1 MNCYLSW
8 NLKDMTNISAEKL
21 QKNISQQT
29 SYIQLYRSELTKEAY
44 KFNIGSLLR
53 HVCTERAS
61 FGTDPIQKRATD
73 CLIIFLHT
81 AAFQKVTYFAPTDA
95 ENPAVA
101 KCARN
106 LHRLMLEN
114 VKSTMRFIDYEV
126 LQKHARGEIDA
137 SELFSE
143 RERIHNSVFPDDS
156 LLPVSDSDSLNAE
169 FLKLAEM
176 ETRKARTFVDFDVQR
191 NTSIETDLCQ
201 KLAKVPRCETAL
213 PDSRYGL
220 IGSCS
225 SSLET
230 PFIRYGNSYYSFVTA
245 YSLRAIADT
254 VAQYEQEH
262 PAAAPEPVQEEPET
276 EEAEAEETVVEPPVV
291 EEPMPVEP
299 EEVEDPVE
307 EESEPEES
315 AESEEQDEPEIIEE
329 PEQEEASEPEEIEE
343 EPVEDEPEIPEE
355 PQLEEEPEEREEPEE
370 QEPETEESVE
380 DEPEELEES
389 AEPEEE
395 PEEIPEPEKLEESS
409 EPEEIEEEP
418 AEEDE
423 DIPFEEPVETYDEP
437 EMTEASD
444 EEEDDE
450 EELEVEEPPVE
461 EPVIE
466 QMPSDDDDEEE
477 EEQPEDPFED
487 DEDDPSEEEENYTA
501 LVSPDAYDYLNDS
514 KAESFE
520 RDPMLEEQEY
530 DDWYDDDEDEQL
542 PPEED
547 DEPDP
552 YSGESLFSIMDDSD
566 EGEIVEEPAPQDA
579 SEDNLIQ
586 KDSFPTYEDEEEDLP
601 PELPLPS
608 KPQEEDSEDEEP
620 EAEQESPEE
629 LPVEEEPAPE
639 PSELEEEPEAEPEIQ
654 EEPPAEEK
662 PAEEPAEEPALQE
675 PEVEKPV
682 EQPLPLL
689 EQILSF
695 APSKNNPIVQYLNG
709 CQYEQKKEIVRFI
722 EMARKA
728 WLIDGKDKVF
738 SIPDTSI
745 SVAVF
750 SQTQDPMLSLQRRE
764 NIGAVMFAS
773 QKDSWNSLEISYD
786 GSGQLVKAD
795 YVRISRSSY
804 TEWEWKIVEKLGNRL
819 LERRGK

>member
-61 FGTDPIQKRATD
+61 FGTEPLQRRATD

-143 RERIHNSVFPDDS
+143 RERIHNSVFPDES
-156 LLPVSDSDSLNAE
+156 LLPVSDNEGINAE
-169 FLKLAEM
+169 FLKLVDM
-176 ETRKARTFVDFDVQR
+176 ETSKARTFVDFDVQR
-191 NTSIETDLCQ
+191 NTSLQTELCQ
-201 KLAKVPRCETAL
+201 RLAKVPRSETAL

-220 IGSCS
+220 IGSCK

-245 YSLRAIADT
+245 YSLRTIADAVT
-254 VAQYEQEH
+254 QYAQEH
-262 PAAAPEPVQEEPET
+262 PAEAPAPVQEEPET
-276 EEAEAEETVVEPPVV
+276 IEPEPVI
-291 EEPMPVEP
+291 EEPVPVEP
-299 EEVEDPVE
+299 
-307 EESEPEES
+307 
-315 AESEEQDEPEIIEE
+315 EE
-329 PEQEEASEPEEIEE
+329 PEQEEVPEPEAEPEPQEEIPVEE
-343 EPVEDEPEIPEE
+343 EPVED
-355 PQLEEEPEEREEPEE
+355 LEPEEM
-370 QEPETEESVE
+370 V
-380 DEPEELEES
+380 
-389 AEPEEE
+389 E
-395 PEEIPEPEKLEESS
+395 PEEIADEPSEE
-409 EPEEIEEEP
+409 
-418 AEEDE
+418 E
-423 DIPFEEPVETYDEP
+423 DIPFVEPEEAPEEEIYDEP
-437 EMTEASD
+437 EMTEASE
-444 EEEDDE
+444 EEEDDAE
-450 EELEVEEPPVE
+450 EPELEEPPME

-466 QMPSDDDDEEE
+466 QMASDDDEE
-477 EEQPEDPFED
+477 EEQPEDPFGE
-487 DEDDPSEEEENYTA
+487 DEDDVAEEEENYNA
-501 LVSPDAYDYLNDS
+501 LVSPDTYDYLNNPDPEAF
-514 KAESFE
+514 KQ
-520 RDPMLEEQEY
+520 DPMLEEQEY
-530 DDWYDDDEDEQL
+530 DDWYDDDDEN

-547 DEPDP
+547 DGPDP

-566 EGEIVEEPAPQDA
+566 EGETKEEPEPQEPP
-579 SEDNLIQ
+579 EDNLIQ
-586 KDSFPTYEDEEEDLP
+586 KDSFPSYEDEEEDLP
-601 PELPLPS
+601 SELPLPS
-608 KPQEEDSEDEEP
+608 KPQEEEPEEAEPEEEP
-620 EAEQESPEE
+620 EEP
-629 LPVEEEPAPE
+629 PIEEPAPE
-639 PSELEEEPEAEPEIQ
+639 TAEPEAEPEPQ
-654 EEPPAEEK
+654 EEPPFEEPVEEPVPAEPETEK
-662 PAEEPAEEPALQE
+662 PA
-675 PEVEKPV
+675 

-695 APSKNNPIVQYLNG
+695 APSKSNPIVQYISS

-722 EMARKA
+722 ELARKA

-750 SQTQDPMLSLQRRE
+750 AQTQDPMLNIQRRE

-795 YVRISRSSY
+795 YVRISRNSY
-804 TEWEWKIVEKLGNRL
+804 TDWEWKIVEKLGSRL
-819 LERRGK
+819 MERRGK

>member
-53 HVCTERAS
+53 HVCTERSS
-61 FGTDPIQKRATD
+61 FGTEPIQRRATD
-73 CLIIFLHT
+73 CLIIFLHA

-137 SELFSE
+137 SGLFPE
-143 RERIHNSVFPDDS
+143 RERIHAEVFPDES
-156 LLPVSDSDSLNAE
+156 LLPVSDNDNLNGE
-169 FLKLAEM
+169 FLKLVEM

-191 NTSIETDLCQ
+191 NTSLGTELCQ
-201 KLAKVPRCETAL
+201 KLAKVPRSETSL

-220 IGSCS
+220 IGSCR

-230 PFIRYGNSYYSFVTA
+230 PFIRYGNCYYSFVTA
-245 YSLRAIADT
+245 YSLRTISEAVSQFI
-254 VAQYEQEH
+254 QEH
-262 PAAAPEPVQEEPET
+262 PAAPEPVIEEPVET
-276 EEAEAEETVVEPPVV
+276 A
-291 EEPMPVEP
+291 EP
-299 EEVEDPVE
+299 EEVEEPPV
-307 EESEPEES
+307 
-315 AESEEQDEPEIIEE
+315 ADEEIIEE
-329 PEQEEASEPEEIEE
+329 TEEEPEVEPEPIEEAAA
-343 EPVEDEPEIPEE
+343 EPVED
-355 PQLEEEPEEREEPEE
+355 
-370 QEPETEESVE
+370 
-380 DEPEELEES
+380 
-389 AEPEEE
+389 
-395 PEEIPEPEKLEESS
+395 S
-409 EPEEIEEEP
+409 E
-418 AEEDE
+418 E
-423 DIPFEEPVETYDEP
+423 DIPFEEP

-444 EEEDDE
+444 EEEDDQEPEAE
-450 EELEVEEPPVE
+450 EIPVE

-466 QMPSDDDDEEE
+466 QMASDEDAE
-477 EEQPEDPFED
+477 EEQPDDPFEED
-487 DEDDPSEEEENYTA
+487 DEADEVEPAKEEESYTA
-501 LVSPDAYDYLNDS
+501 LVSPDAYDYLKDS
-514 KAESFE
+514 EKEEF
-520 RDPMLEEQEY
+520 RQDPMLEEQDYE
-530 DDWYDDDEDEQL
+530 DWYDDDDDEEQVT
-542 PPEED
+542 PVAD

-566 EGEIVEEPAPQDA
+566 EGETVEEEKQEETVEPIQSEWFPADDEEIPPPETETTIDNQPEETTEEETVEEPV
-579 SEDNLIQ
+579 EEL
-586 KDSFPTYEDEEEDLP
+586 KEEEI
-601 PELPLPS
+601 PE
-608 KPQEEDSEDEEP
+608 ETTEP
-620 EAEQESPEE
+620 EPK
-629 LPVEEEPAPE
+629 PE
-639 PSELEEEPEAEPEIQ
+639 PEPVVEQ
-654 EEPPAEEK
+654 PA
-662 PAEEPAEEPALQE
+662 
-675 PEVEKPV
+675 

-695 APSKNNPIVQYLNG
+695 APSKTNPIVQYLSS
-709 CQYEQKKEIVRFI
+709 CQYEQKKELVRFI

-750 SQTQDPMLSLQRRE
+750 AQTQDPMLIIQRRE
-764 NIGAVMFAS
+764 NIGAVMYAS
-773 QKDSWNSLEISYD
+773 QKDYWNSLEISYD
-786 GSGQLVKAD
+786 GSGQMVKAD
-795 YVRISRSSY
+795 YIRISRNTFSD
-804 TEWEWKIVEKLGNRL
+804 WEWKVVEKLGTRL

>member
-53 HVCTERAS
+53 HVCTERAA
-61 FGTDPIQKRATD
+61 FGTEPIQKRATD
-73 CLIIFLHT
+73 CLIIFLH
-81 AAFQKVTYFAPTDA
+81 AATFQKVTYFAPTDA

-126 LQKHARGEIDA
+126 LQKHARGEIEA

-143 RERIHNSVFPDDS
+143 RERIHNAVFPDDS
-156 LLPVSDSDSLNAE
+156 LLPFSNDESLNAE
-169 FLKLAEM
+169 FLKLVEM
-176 ETRKARTFVDFDVQR
+176 ETGKARTFVDFDVQR
-191 NTSIETDLCQ
+191 NTSLQTELCQ
-201 KLAKVPRCETAL
+201 KLAKVPRSENAL

-220 IGSCS
+220 IGSCR

-245 YSLRAIADT
+245 YSLRTIADT
-254 VAQYEQEH
+254 VAEYAQEH
-262 PAAAPEPVQEEPET
+262 PAAAPEPVQEEP
-276 EEAEAEETVVEPPVV
+276 
-291 EEPMPVEP
+291 
-299 EEVEDPVE
+299 VE
-307 EESEPEES
+307 EEPI
-315 AESEEQDEPEIIEE
+315 AEE
-329 PEQEEASEPEEIEE
+329 P
-343 EPVEDEPEIPEE
+343 IP
-355 PQLEEEPEEREEPEE
+355 
-370 QEPETEESVE
+370 
-380 DEPEELEES
+380 

-395 PEEIPEPEKLEESS
+395 PEQEE
-409 EPEEIEEEP
+409 
-418 AEEDE
+418 E
-423 DIPFEEPVETYDEP
+423 DIPFEEPAETYDEP
-437 EMTEASD
+437 EMTEASE

-450 EELEVEEPPVE
+450 EEPESDESPVE
-461 EPVIE
+461 EPVVE
-466 QMPSDDDDEEE
+466 QMASDDDEDL
-477 EEQPEDPFED
+477 PSDPFGE
-487 DEDDPSEEEENYTA
+487 DEDDDSSEDENYTA
-501 LVSPDAYDYLNDS
+501 LVSPDAYDYLNEEQPQEFQEDS
-514 KAESFE
+514 
-520 RDPMLEEQEY
+520 MLEEQDYESY
-530 DDWYDDDEDEQL
+530 YDDEDEDESVIPQ
-542 PPEED
+542 ED

-566 EGEIVEEPAPQDA
+566 ESEPAEEEPIKEEA
-579 SEDNLIQ
+579 EDNLIQ
-586 KDSFPTYEDEEEDLP
+586 RDSFPDEEEELLP
-601 PELPLPS
+601 EELPLPPR
-608 KPQEEDSEDEEP
+608 PQ
-620 EAEQESPEE
+620 
-629 LPVEEEPAPE
+629 
-639 PSELEEEPEAEPEIQ
+639 EEEPEEEIEAEPKAEETPAEEETPEEEEPEPEPEPEI
-654 EEPPAEEK
+654 EK
-662 PAEEPAEEPALQE
+662 PT
-675 PEVEKPV
+675 

-722 EMARKA
+722 ELARKA

-750 SQTQDPMLSLQRRE
+750 SQTQDPMLSIQRRE
-764 NIGAVMFAS
+764 NIGAVMYAS
-773 QKDSWNSLEISYD
+773 QKDNWNSLEISYD

-795 YVRISRSSY
+795 YIRISRSTFSD
-804 TEWEWKIVEKLGNRL
+804 WEWKIVEKLGTRL
-819 LERRGK
+819 LERRSK

>member
-61 FGTDPIQKRATD
+61 FGTEPIQKRATD

-143 RERIHNSVFPDDS
+143 RERIHNSVFPDDG
-156 LLPVSDSDSLNAE
+156 LLPISDSDSLNAE

-191 NTSIETDLCQ
+191 NTAIETDLCQ
-201 KLAKVPRCETAL
+201 KLAKVPRSETSL

-220 IGSCS
+220 IGSCR

-245 YSLRAIADT
+245 YSLRTIADT
-254 VAQYEQEH
+254 VTQYEQEH
-262 PAAAPEPVQEEPET
+262 PAAAPEPVQEEPEI
-276 EEAEAEETVVEPPVV
+276 EETEAEETVVVEQPVIEEPVV
-291 EEPMPVEP
+291 EEPMPIEP
-299 EEVEDPVE
+299 EEVEEPAE
-307 EESEPEES
+307 EESEPEDP
-315 AESEEQDEPEIIEE
+315 A
-329 PEQEEASEPEEIEE
+329 EPEEITE
-343 EPVEDEPEIPEE
+343 EPV
-355 PQLEEEPEEREEPEE
+355 
-370 QEPETEESVE
+370 
-380 DEPEELEES
+380 
-389 AEPEEE
+389 
-395 PEEIPEPEKLEESS
+395 
-409 EPEEIEEEP
+409 
-418 AEEDE
+418 EEDE
-423 DIPFEEPVETYDEP
+423 DIPFEEPLETYDEP
-437 EMTEASD
+437 EMTEASE

-450 EELEVEEPPVE
+450 EELELEEPPVE

-466 QMPSDDDDEEE
+466 QMPSDDEDE

-487 DEDDPSEEEENYTA
+487 DEDDPAEEEESYTA

-520 RDPMLEEQEY
+520 QDPMLEEQEY
-530 DDWYDDDEDEQL
+530 DDWYDDDEDEQI

-566 EGEIVEEPAPQDA
+566 EGEIIEEPEQQEIT
-579 SEDNLIQ
+579 EDNLIQ
-586 KDSFPTYEDEEEDLP
+586 KDSFPTYEEEEEDLP

-608 KPQEEDSEDEEP
+608 KPQEEEFEND
-620 EAEQESPEE
+620 
-629 LPVEEEPAPE
+629 
-639 PSELEEEPEAEPEIQ
+639 EPEAEP
-654 EEPPAEEK
+654 PV
-662 PAEEPAEEPALQE
+662 EEPAPQE
-675 PEVEKPV
+675 PEVEKPA

-689 EQILSF
+689 DQILSF

>member
-53 HVCTERAS
+53 HVCTARSS
-61 FGTDPIQKRATD
+61 FGTEPIQRRATD
-73 CLIIFLHT
+73 CLIIFLHA

-137 SELFSE
+137 SGLFPE
-143 RERIHNSVFPDDS
+143 RERIHAEVFPDES
-156 LLPVSDSDSLNAE
+156 LLPVSDNDCLNGE
-169 FLKLAEM
+169 FLKLVEM

-191 NTSIETDLCQ
+191 NTSIDTELCQ
-201 KLAKVPRCETAL
+201 KLAKVPRSETSL

-220 IGSCS
+220 IGSCR

-230 PFIRYGNSYYSFVTA
+230 PFIRYGNCYYSFVTA
-245 YSLRAIADT
+245 YSLRAIAET
-254 VAQYEQEH
+254 VSRFASEL
-262 PAAAPEPVQEEPET
+262 PAAPEPV
-276 EEAEAEETVVEPPVV
+276 V
-291 EEPMPVEP
+291 EE
-299 EEVEDPVE
+299 PVE
-307 EESEPEES
+307 EEQPAEEPVAEVTEEIIEPEEKP
-315 AESEEQDEPEIIEE
+315 AEDSMALDAVEPVE
-329 PEQEEASEPEEIEE
+329 PVEAVEPVDTA
-343 EPVEDEPEIPEE
+343 EPVED
-355 PQLEEEPEEREEPEE
+355 
-370 QEPETEESVE
+370 
-380 DEPEELEES
+380 
-389 AEPEEE
+389 
-395 PEEIPEPEKLEESS
+395 S
-409 EPEEIEEEP
+409 E
-418 AEEDE
+418 E
-423 DIPFEEPVETYDEP
+423 DIPFEEP

-444 EEEDDE
+444 EEEDDQEPEAE
-450 EELEVEEPPVE
+450 ETPVE

-466 QMPSDDDDEEE
+466 QMASDEDAE
-477 EEQPEDPFED
+477 EEQPDDPFE
-487 DEDDPSEEEENYTA
+487 EDDDTDEVEPAKEEEKYTA
-501 LVSPDAYDYLNDS
+501 LVSPDAYDYLKDS
-514 KAESFE
+514 EKEEFKQ
-520 RDPMLEEQEY
+520 DPMLEEQDYE
-530 DDWYDDDEDEQL
+530 DWYDDDDDE
-542 PPEED
+542 EEQTPHEAD

-566 EGEIVEEPAPQDA
+566 EGETVEEEKQEEPVEPIQSEWFPADDEEVPPPETETTIDNQPEESEEETVEEP
-579 SEDNLIQ
+579 
-586 KDSFPTYEDEEEDLP
+586 
-601 PELPLPS
+601 
-608 KPQEEDSEDEEP
+608 
-620 EAEQESPEE
+620 
-629 LPVEEEPAPE
+629 VEEQK
-639 PSELEEEPEAEPEIQ
+639 EEEPEEEIPEETTEPEPVVEQ
-654 EEPPAEEK
+654 PA
-662 PAEEPAEEPALQE
+662 
-675 PEVEKPV
+675 

-695 APSKNNPIVQYLNG
+695 APSKTNPIVQYLSS
-709 CQYEQKKEIVRFI
+709 CQYEQKKELVRFI

-750 SQTQDPMLSLQRRE
+750 AQTQDPMLIIQRRE
-764 NIGAVMFAS
+764 NIGAVMYAS
-773 QKDSWNSLEISYD
+773 QKDYWNSLEISYD
-786 GSGQLVKAD
+786 GSGQMVKAD
-795 YVRISRSSY
+795 YIRISRNTFSD
-804 TEWEWKIVEKLGNRL
+804 WEWKVVEKLGTRL

>member
-61 FGTDPIQKRATD
+61 FGTEPIQKRATD

-143 RERIHNSVFPDDS
+143 RERIHNSVFPDDG
-156 LLPVSDSDSLNAE
+156 LLPISDSDSLNAE

-191 NTSIETDLCQ
+191 NTAIETDLCQ
-201 KLAKVPRCETAL
+201 KLAKVPRSETSL

-220 IGSCS
+220 IGSCR

-245 YSLRAIADT
+245 YSLRTIADT
-254 VAQYEQEH
+254 VTQYEQEH
-262 PAAAPEPVQEEPET
+262 PAAAPEPVQEEPEI
-276 EEAEAEETVVEPPVV
+276 EETEAEETVVVEQPVIEEPVV
-291 EEPMPVEP
+291 EEPMPIEP
-299 EEVEDPVE
+299 EEESELEEQESVEEIAETEDSPAPE
-307 EESEPEES
+307 ETIEEPIEESEPEDP
-315 AESEEQDEPEIIEE
+315 A
-329 PEQEEASEPEEIEE
+329 
-343 EPVEDEPEIPEE
+343 EPV
-355 PQLEEEPEEREEPEE
+355 
-370 QEPETEESVE
+370 
-380 DEPEELEES
+380 
-389 AEPEEE
+389 
-395 PEEIPEPEKLEESS
+395 
-409 EPEEIEEEP
+409 
-418 AEEDE
+418 EEDE
-423 DIPFEEPVETYDEP
+423 DIPFEEPLETYDEP
-437 EMTEASD
+437 EMTEASE

-450 EELEVEEPPVE
+450 EELELEEPPVE

-466 QMPSDDDDEEE
+466 QMPSDDEDE

-487 DEDDPSEEEENYTA
+487 DEDDPAEEEESYTA

-520 RDPMLEEQEY
+520 QDPMLEEQEY
-530 DDWYDDDEDEQL
+530 DDWYDDDEDEQI

-566 EGEIVEEPAPQDA
+566 EGEIIEEPEQQEIT
-579 SEDNLIQ
+579 EDNLIQ
-586 KDSFPTYEDEEEDLP
+586 KDSFPTYEEEEEDLP

-608 KPQEEDSEDEEP
+608 KPQEEEFENDEP
-620 EAEQESPEE
+620 EAEPEAQEEPSD
-629 LPVEEEPAPE
+629 EEEPVPE
-639 PSELEEEPEAEPEIQ
+639 EAEPEEEPEAE
-654 EEPPAEEK
+654 EEPPV
-662 PAEEPAEEPALQE
+662 EEPAPQE
-675 PEVEKPV
+675 PEVEKPA

-689 EQILSF
+689 DQILSF

>member
-61 FGTDPIQKRATD
+61 FGTEPIQRRATD
-73 CLIIFLHT
+73 CLIIFLHA

-95 ENPAVA
+95 ENPAVT

-143 RERIHNSVFPDDS
+143 RERIHNSVFPDER
-156 LLPVSDSDSLNAE
+156 LLPVSENDGLNAE
-169 FLKLAEM
+169 FLKLVEM

-191 NTSIETDLCQ
+191 NTSIQTDLCQ
-201 KLAKVPRCETAL
+201 KLAKVPRSETSL

-220 IGSCS
+220 IGSCRS
-225 SSLET
+225 FLET

-245 YSLRAIADT
+245 YSLRTIADT
-254 VAQYEQEH
+254 VAEYVQEQ
-262 PAAAPEPVQEEPET
+262 PAAIPEPIQEEPET
-276 EEAEAEETVVEPPVV
+276 VE
-291 EEPMPVEP
+291 M
-299 EEVEDPVE
+299 
-307 EESEPEES
+307 
-315 AESEEQDEPEIIEE
+315 
-329 PEQEEASEPEEIEE
+329 EQEETI
-343 EPVEDEPEIPEE
+343 VE
-355 PQLEEEPEEREEPEE
+355 Q
-370 QEPETEESVE
+370 
-380 DEPEELEES
+380 
-389 AEPEEE
+389 
-395 PEEIPEPEKLEESS
+395 
-409 EPEEIEEEP
+409 
-418 AEEDE
+418 
-423 DIPFEEPVETYDEP
+423 
-437 EMTEASD
+437 
-444 EEEDDE
+444 
-450 EELEVEEPPVE
+450 PPVE

-466 QMPSDDDDEEE
+466 EEPMPVVPAESPEAIEPEEPEEEITEPEETSEEPEESPETEPEPQEESPVEEELVEKEPETEPAEEPVPLESGEEEDIPFGEPAETYEEPEMTEASEEEEDDEESQEIEENLVEEPVIEQMASDDDEDEDEK
-477 EEQPEDPFED
+477 PEDPFED
-487 DEDDPSEEEENYTA
+487 DEDDPEEEEEDYKA
-501 LVSPDAYDYLNDS
+501 LVSPDTYDYLNDS
-514 KAESFE
+514 KAESF
-520 RDPMLEEQEY
+520 RQDPMLEEQDY
-530 DDWYDDDEDEQL
+530 DDWYDDDDDDEL
-542 PPEED
+542 NPPAED

-566 EGEIVEEPAPQDA
+566 EGETVEEPEPQEIP
-579 SEDNLIQ
+579 EDNLVQ
-586 KDSFPTYEDEEEDLP
+586 KDSFPTYEDEEESVP
-601 PELPLPS
+601 SELPLPP
-608 KPQEEDSEDEEP
+608 KPQEEYLGEH
-620 EAEQESPEE
+620 
-629 LPVEEEPAPE
+629 
-639 PSELEEEPEAEPEIQ
+639 EPEAEPEKSEEPSVEEEPASEAEPELQ
-654 EEPPAEEK
+654 EESAIEEEQ
-662 PAEEPAEEPALQE
+662 AEEPVEEPAQPE
-675 PEVEKPV
+675 PEVEKPA

-695 APSKNNPIVQYLNG
+695 APSKSNPIVQYLNG

-722 EMARKA
+722 ELARKA

-750 SQTQDPMLSLQRRE
+750 SQTQDPMLGIQRRE
-764 NIGAVMFAS
+764 NIGAVMYAS

-795 YVRISRSSY
+795 YVRISRNSY
-804 TEWEWKIVEKLGNRL
+804 SDWEWKIVEKLGNRL